1 MLTEVTEASQTSP
14 SLRGQRGLPSG
25 DELMNEMSKISLR
38 TGGRGEDQGPRLL
51 KSHCPEEPVVS
62 QGTSRVTEMVKWGC
76 LPSV

>member
-1 MLTEVTEASQTSP
+1 
-14 SLRGQRGLPSG
+14 
-25 DELMNEMSKISLR
+25 MNEMSKISLR